1 MNSQRVF
8 ICAATLAVLVASGAS
23 AQPMSFK
30 GKSITMLVGFAAGG
44 GTDLAG
50 RIIASVLGRYLPGEP
65 TIVVQN
71 VPGAEGLTALNHF
84 AQVKPDGLTLTMGS
98 GSQADPTQYRKPQS
112 HYDPTQ
118 FMFIGGAGRGGS
130 ALVINQEAERRLLA
144 PDAAPVIMG
153 STSGAPRTDMQMA
166 AWGRAFLNWNLKW
179 VLGYRGTNEL
189 FVALDRGEIE
199 MTSTSNTALFSRMLT
214 SGKAKILVQSGT
226 MRDGVFSARP
236 DFGSAPLI
244 PALLKGRIADPV
256 ATRAFDYWLT
266 VHSGPDKWLALP
278 PGTPAAIADLY
289 RQAFARLMSDPEFV
303 ERSRKLA
310 DDLTLMAYRDVDLW
324 MQSLG
329 RTTPDAL
336 EFIAAMLRAQ
346 GVKID

>member
-1 MNSQRVF
+1 MQ
-8 ICAATLAVLVASGAS
+8 A
-23 AQPMSFK
+23 
-30 GKSITMLVGFAAGG
+30 
-44 GTDLAG
+44 
-50 RIIASVLGRYLPGEP
+50 
-65 TIVVQN
+65 
-71 VPGAEGLTALNHF
+71 
-84 AQVKPDGLTLTMGS
+84 KPDGLTLTMGS

-118 FMFIGGAGRGGS
+118 FVFVGGAGRGGS
-130 ALVINQEAERRLLA
+130 ALVINADAERRLHSRE
-144 PDAAPVIMG
+144 AAPVIMG

-199 MTSTSNTALFSRMLT
+199 MTSTSNVALFSRMLT

-226 MRDGVFSARP
+226 VREGVLNART
-236 DFGSAPLI
+236 DFAGAPLI
-244 PALLKGRIADPV
+244 PDMLKGRIADPV
-256 ATRAFDYWLT
+256 AAKAFDYWLT

-278 PGTPAAIADLY
+278 PGSPDAIAGAY
-289 RQAFARLMSDPEFV
+289 RQAFAQLANDPEFL

-310 DDLTLMAYRDVDLW
+310 DDLSLMAYRDVDLW

-329 RTTPDAL
+329 RTTPETL